1 MKNRPLIVG
10 LGGTT
15 RPGSSSEKALGISLR
30 AAERAGA
37 RTLRIAGARLDLPT
51 YAPERRER
59 TEAASA
65 LVAALRECDGLII
78 ATPSY
83 HGSVSGLV
91 KNALDYT
98 EDLANDERVYFDGCA
113 VGLISCGAGW
123 QGAGHAL
130 TTLRAIA
137 HSLRAWPTPMGAML
151 NTTMR
156 LFDEAGECLDP
167 SANFQLETVGRQVVE
182 FAKMRR
188 AMAQQPE
195 RIAA

>member
-15 RPGSSSEKALGISLR
+15 RPGSSSEKALGVSLR
-30 AAERAGA
+30 AAERSGA
-37 RTLRIAGARLDLPT
+37 RTLLIDGARLDLPT
-51 YAPERRER
+51 YAPERKER
-59 TEAASA
+59 SAAA
-65 LVAALRECDGLII
+65 LALIAALRECDGLII
-78 ATPSY
+78 ASPSY

-98 EDLANDERVYFDGCA
+98 EDLAQDERVYLDGCA

-130 TTLRAIA
+130 TTLRSIA

-156 LFDEAGECLDP
+156 VFDDKGECVDA
-167 SANFQLETVGRQVVE
+167 SASFQLETVGRQVVE
-182 FAKMRR
+182 FANMRR
-188 AMAQQPE
+188 SMAQGLE
-195 RIAA
+195 RLAA